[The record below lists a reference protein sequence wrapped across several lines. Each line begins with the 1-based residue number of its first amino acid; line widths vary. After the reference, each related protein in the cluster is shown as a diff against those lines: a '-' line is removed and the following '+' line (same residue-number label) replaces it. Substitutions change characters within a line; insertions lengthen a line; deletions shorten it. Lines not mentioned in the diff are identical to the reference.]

1 MVVIKFWVKCSS
13 LLQLHSHIELVYKIG
28 FVGSKRRPTKSVG
41 CSKSLGDQKV
51 QELIYMYNWSFF
63 TTLTGATTTVV
74 ILIIRVYSLGNT
86 SPGERV
92 VQVSSSCFPLP

>member
-13 LLQLHSHIELVYKIG
+13 LLQVHSHIELVYKIG
-28 FVGSKRRPTKSVG
+28 FVRSKRRPTKSVG

-51 QELIYMYNWSFF
+51 QVIYNWSFF

-74 ILIIRVYSLGNT
+74 ILVIRVYSLGNT
-86 SPGERV
+86 SAGERV